1 LYRKSKAEGLTDAE
15 KKEQELLR
23 KEYIANV
30 RMNLRSQLNSI
41 DLVDEDGSVH
51 YSNVVAYHPEQYAA
65 NVLASDRASEK
76 LKETVKNMV
85 TYGQFAGINFG
96 TK

>member
-1 LYRKSKAEGLTDAE
+1 MAEPVVTQEKIDRINELYRKSKAEGLTDTE

-41 DLVDEDGSVH
+41 DLVDADGSVE
-51 YSNVVAYHPEQYAA
+51 N
-65 NVLASDRASEK
+65 LGEK
-76 LKETVKNMV
+76 YGNKNS
-85 TYGQFAGINFG
+85 
-96 TK
+96 